1 MTIEQQA
8 DIGDVCIPN
17 ISPQERRKRLISGVV
32 SFALALLI
40 LGILM
45 ATGTSRWW
53 RIALLPLFASATSG
67 FFQWRDK
74 T

>member
-1 MTIEQQA
+1 MSTPIA
-8 DIGDVCIPN
+8 AGDACIAN
-17 ISPQERRKRLISGVV
+17 ISPQERRKRLSFGVV
-32 SFALALLI
+32 AFVITLGI
-40 LGILM
+40 LGILL

-53 RIALLPLFASATSG
+53 RIALLPLFMGATSG

>member
-1 MTIEQQA
+1 MSSSIAA
-8 DIGDVCIPN
+8 DDACIPN
-17 ISPQERRKRLISGVV
+17 ISPAERRKRLVAGIV
-32 SFALALLI
+32 SFVIALVI

-45 ATGTSRWW
+45 VIGASRWW
-53 RIALLPLFASATSG
+53 RIALLPFFMGATTG

>member
-1 MTIEQQA
+1 MSSNVA
-8 DIGDVCIPN
+8 VNDACIPN
-17 ISPQERRKRLISGVV
+17 ISPQERRKRLSFGVV
-32 SFALALLI
+32 AFVITLVI
-40 LGILM
+40 LGILL

-53 RIALLPLFASATSG
+53 RIALLPLFMGAASG

>member
-1 MTIEQQA
+1 MSSHIA
-8 DIGDVCIPN
+8 AGDTCLPN
-17 ISPQERRKRLISGVV
+17 ISPQERRKRLSFGVV
-32 SFALALLI
+32 AFVITLGI
-40 LGILM
+40 LGILL

-53 RIALLPLFASATSG
+53 RIALLPLFMGATSG